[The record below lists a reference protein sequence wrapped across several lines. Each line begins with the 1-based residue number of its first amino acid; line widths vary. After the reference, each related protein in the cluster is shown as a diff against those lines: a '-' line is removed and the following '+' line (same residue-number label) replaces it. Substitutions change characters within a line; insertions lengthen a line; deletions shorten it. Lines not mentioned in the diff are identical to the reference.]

1 MDLSKLTI
9 LAEKAN
15 DKKWL
20 KWATACYI
28 KLEKCTAPLT
38 AEEIRFSS
46 SESEKNCVD
55 YVKEHRFEVILNF
68 YISILTNYS
77 ELSDVRVRVFFWRF
91 YVSSRLLNRFQ
102 KSLRHQTRNQKYRIM
117 TG

>member
-15 DKKWL
+15 DKKWI
-20 KWATACYI
+20 KWATTCYI

-46 SESEKNCVD
+46 SENEKNVD
-55 YVKEHRFEVILNF
+55 YVKEHRFEFMFNFFILV
-68 YISILTNYS
+68 Y
-77 ELSDVRVRVFFWRF
+77 
-91 YVSSRLLNRFQ
+91 
-102 KSLRHQTRNQKYRIM
+102 
-117 TG
+117 